1 MNLFTL
7 DALLFTL
14 FFLILFRFFKPAR
27 RHGLMLV
34 AAVLFVFRQDAAHM
48 LLRPVFIGFTAA
60 ILYAGWAIGRRI
72 ESAEETGKKRYLKI
86 GVALLLS
93 PLFVFKL
100 VQVVLPPHLMETMFP
115 WQAQGGIGMLAP
127 LGISYFTFRGIAYLI
142 EIRKGAMSPVGW
154 WHYVHYLLFW
164 PTLMAG
170 PIERPQ
176 AFFAQTAKAIR
187 PTSEDVRVGLTKI
200 FTGLFKKLIAA
211 EFFYTL
217 VKPYLQLA
225 SAPAMHLEKWPVWYL
240 WICLHAY
247 YLYLYCDF
255 AGYSDMAIGLARL
268 FGYRIMENFKW
279 PILATNVADFWR
291 RWHISLTGWITDYV
305 YIGLGGN
312 RRGAQIASR
321 NTFIAMLMVGLWH
334 GLTPHFALW
343 GLYHAFFLNI
353 NRRMQRGRE
362 GASAPQT
369 WPRKIFGWLITF
381 EIINL
386 GWVLFIFSAKKSIM
400 IYLRLFGLLGG

>member
-7 DALLFTL
+7 DAMLFAL
-14 FFLILFRFFKPAR
+14 FFLILFRVFKPAWR
-27 RHGLMLV
+27 PGLMLV
-34 AAVLFVFRQDAAHM
+34 SAVLFVFSQDAAHSV
-48 LLRPVFIGFTAA
+48 LRPAFILITAA
-60 ILYAGWAIGRRI
+60 ILYAGWAMGRKIHTADEAYKTR
-72 ESAEETGKKRYLKI
+72 LVKI
-86 GVALLLS
+86 GAALMLL
-93 PLFVFKL
+93 PLFLFKL
-100 VQVVLPPHLMETMFP
+100 IFIVVPPHLLETILV
-115 WQAQGGIGMLAP
+115 WRDQDSIGMLAP

-142 EIRKGAMSPVGW
+142 EIRKGNLEPVGW
-154 WHYVHYLLFW
+154 WPYVHYLLFW

-176 AFFAQTAKAIR
+176 AFFAQSGKVLQPTA
-187 PTSEDVRVGLTKI
+187 EDVRVGMTRI
-200 FTGLFKKLIAA
+200 FTGIFKKLVMA

-217 VKPYLQLA
+217 VKPYIQMA
-225 SAPAMHLEKWPVWYL
+225 SAPSMELNKWPVWYL
-240 WICLHAY
+240 WICVHAY

-255 AGYSDMAIGLARL
+255 AGYSDMAVGLARV

-291 RWHISLTGWITDYV
+291 RWHISLTSWITDYV

-312 RRGAQIASR
+312 RRGPQIASR

-353 NRRMQRGRE
+353 NRKMRRTGQD
-362 GASAPQT
+362 APPEKTRAQKLLA
-369 WPRKIFGWLITF
+369 WFITF

-386 GWVLFIFSAKKSIM
+386 GWVLFIFSVKRSLA
-400 IYLRLFGLLGG
+400 IYLRLLSF